1 MGGSALIQSTSAEEV
16 QKEALGPFITK
27 FQAAYPTFDGN
38 ALTPEQ
44 SVTAQLDVISKLTAK
59 DSGAF
64 LTHHG
69 DTTSWF

>member
-1 MGGSALIQSTSAEEV
+1 MGGSALIKSTSAEEV
-16 QKEALGPFITK
+16 QKEAFRPLLAK
-27 FQAAYPTFDGN
+27 LQAAYPSFDGN